1 MTIQILKSA
10 QAYLLALAL
19 ALGQFAVTEDALADD
34 KKWFDSC
41 AANITGVSAL
51 GGTCVTSL
59 KLTLGSCVTAAGS
72 WVFDGGIGGI
82 ICGAMAA
89 ASAVSCGIS
98 IPMVIRTLRKCG

>member
-1 MTIQILKSA
+1 MSGGDEGEIAPHDWRYSDNQGERRMTIQILKSA

-51 GGTCVTSL
+51 GGV
-59 KLTLGSCVTAAGS
+59 
-72 WVFDGGIGGI
+72 
-82 ICGAMAA
+82 
-89 ASAVSCGIS
+89 
-98 IPMVIRTLRKCG
+98 P